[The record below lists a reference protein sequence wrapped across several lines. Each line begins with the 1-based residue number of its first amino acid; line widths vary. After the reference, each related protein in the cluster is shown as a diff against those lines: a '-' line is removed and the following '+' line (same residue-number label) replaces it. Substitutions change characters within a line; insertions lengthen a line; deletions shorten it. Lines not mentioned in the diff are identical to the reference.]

1 MIGESEG
8 CYNDEDCPSKHACF
22 SGECLNPCLVIE
34 PCVQNA
40 ECEVKDELPAR
51 VMVCTCRPG
60 YSGKGDEH
68 CDKISMICV
77 NLARKDQIYTC
88 IFYSCSSGC
97 WVLF

>member
-1 MIGESEG
+1 MLLFLLLVSDVIGEEEG
-8 CYNDEDCPSKHACF
+8 CSHDGDCPSKHACF

-60 YSGKGDEH
+60 YSGKGDER
-68 CDKISMICV
+68 CEKISMAQKCTLMQEIH
-77 NLARKDQIYTC
+77 
-88 IFYSCSSGC
+88 
-97 WVLF
+97 